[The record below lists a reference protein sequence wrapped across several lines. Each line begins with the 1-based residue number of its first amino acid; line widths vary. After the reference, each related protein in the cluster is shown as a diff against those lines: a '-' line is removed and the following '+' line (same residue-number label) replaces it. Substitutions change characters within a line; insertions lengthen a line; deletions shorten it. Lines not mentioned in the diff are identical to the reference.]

1 MIPIF
6 GPARLIFFRKLPV
19 AVTAIT
25 MFILASM
32 AVGLPVHAGQYP
44 YSQTLRGTVEGN
56 GHAQRGY
63 TILLYAAEAGGHGN
77 GHVLGTARTDVDG
90 KFKIRYRLPHGQQ
103 SILFVIA
110 EHGPVMLA
118 GAIGTSANVRHEVV
132 INERTTVATG
142 TAFAQF
148 VDGRNIHGNTYGM
161 INAVKMA
168 ENMANPENGNIGE
181 VLFNKPNGTETST
194 YPTFNS
200 LTNVVAGCVADD
212 ANCQALFVATTPEG
226 GPPPTTVLQAVANIA
241 KYPSYPGYPT
251 DTDDPLFQLSLLDPV
266 NQPALT
272 KRPTSWLLFIK
283 FNGGQHNIYDPFNLM
298 SGPGQIAFD
307 EGGFAW
313 INDNYRPTFSNE
325 IACAGQRLIKLY
337 PWGETF
343 PGSPYFGGGLSGA
356 GFGIGLDPH
365 GKVWVGNFGFEAP
378 ACADTTVDPMPDP
391 ALKIPAAHDSVS
403 VFHPDG
409 SPISGFDGFS
419 QGHIWWPQATVSDKK
434 GNIWI
439 ANCGNDT
446 VTFIPKGKPR
456 HARNIAFPG
465 GRGEA
470 GIYAPT
476 IPDTEPNSD
485 APLLKPFAIAIDP
498 KGRAWVTAN
507 QVGYVANSGMADP
520 TEAIGGVYRVSS
532 DGTVETLSN
541 LDANNVPVLSW
552 PMGISGDSKGNMWV
566 SNSNSVKVPCVDPLD
581 PQDGM
586 DGPSITLYPADD
598 RAPSN
603 HIGGGLT
610 IPWGNA
616 VDGNDTLWVFNFGQ
630 KPTRNVDENTVW
642 PDTPLSHFCGAD
654 PSKCPSGKSTG
665 DPISRDIGYV
675 SDALDRVTGGGI
687 DPSGNVWLLNNWK
700 KTGPFGPVYNTNP
713 GGNSFVIVPGAA
725 GPVKT
730 PLIGP
735 PQSFEQPGHRRDHR
749 KGHWGHSPRRGYDRD

>member
-1 MIPIF
+1 MTTIF
-6 GPARLIFFRKLPV
+6 GRARSVYVQNIQL
-19 AVTAIT
+19 AIT
-25 MFILASM
+25 AMIMVVLVCT
-32 AVGLPVHAGQYP
+32 VGVPSANAHKNP
-44 YSQTLRGTVEGN
+44 HFQTLRGIVEGN
-56 GHAQRGY
+56 GHAQQGY
-63 TILLYAAEAGGHGN
+63 AVSLYASELGSHSK
-77 GHVLGTARTDVDG
+77 GHVLGRAKTDRDG
-90 KFKIRYRLPHGQQ
+90 KFNVHYRTPHGQQ
-103 SILFVIA
+103 FVLFVIA
-110 EHGPVMLA
+110 EYGPVMLA
-118 GAIGTSANVRHEVV
+118 GVVGSAHHVYDAVV
-132 INERTTVATG
+132 VNERTTVATG

-148 VDGRNIHGNTYGM
+148 VDGWKIHGNTYGM

-168 ENMANPENGNIGE
+168 ENMANPENGDIGE
-181 VLFNKPNGTETST
+181 VLFNTPNGTETST

-200 LTNVVAGCVADD
+200 LTNVIASCVADD
-212 ANCQALFVATTPEG
+212 TNCYSLFMATTTKG
-226 GPPPTTVLQAVANIA
+226 GPAPTTVLQAVANIA

-251 DTDDPLFQLSLLDPV
+251 DTDDPLYQLSLIDPV

-272 KRPTSWLLFIK
+272 SRPTSWLLFIK

-313 INDNYRPTFSNE
+313 INNNYRPTFPDE
-325 IACAGQRLIKLY
+325 IACAGQRLIKTY

-403 VFHPDG
+403 VFRPDG
-409 SPISGFDGFS
+409 SPTSGFDGFTE
-419 QGHIWWPQATVSDKK
+419 GHIWWPQATVSDKK

-446 VTFIPKGKPR
+446 VTFIPKGKPG

-465 GRGEA
+465 GRGAE

-476 IPDTEPNSD
+476 IPDTEPDSD

-507 QVGYVANSGMADP
+507 QVEYVHPGTDDP
-520 TEAIGGVYRVSS
+520 SEAIGGVYRVSS

-552 PMGISGDSKGNMWV
+552 PMGISGDSQGNMWV

-581 PQDGM
+581 PQDGEQ
-586 DGPSITLYPADD
+586 GPSITLYPADD
-598 RAPSN
+598 SPPSVYT
-603 HIGGGLT
+603 GGGLT

-654 PSKCPSGKSTG
+654 PGKCPSGKGMG
-665 DPISRDIGYV
+665 DPISPPTGYV

-700 KTGPFGPVYNTNP
+700 KTGPYGPVYNTNP

-735 PQSFEQPGHRRDHR
+735 PQSFDQRGHRRDHR
-749 KGHWGHSPRRGYDRD
+749 KGHRSHLPHQAYDRD